1 MPRRCSGCQVGARSG
16 SRRGVRGKPKPEQP
30 EYNGPENE
38 TGTEDNEHR
47 AITKS
52 GAGLNRRLDCAAFF
66 LVHGL
71 PPGVP
76 RRKRHLVIP
85 VPKVLNV
92 SSVSLFCLG
101 VPSRSQTHAK
111 LQKDGPTCGS

>member
-1 MPRRCSGCQVGARSG
+1 
-16 SRRGVRGKPKPEQP
+16 VRGKPKPEQP

-76 RRKRHLVIP
+76 TRKRHLAKP

-92 SSVSLFCLG
+92 SSVSAVLFGRAIALT
-101 VPSRSQTHAK
+101 THA
-111 LQKDGPTCGS
+111 